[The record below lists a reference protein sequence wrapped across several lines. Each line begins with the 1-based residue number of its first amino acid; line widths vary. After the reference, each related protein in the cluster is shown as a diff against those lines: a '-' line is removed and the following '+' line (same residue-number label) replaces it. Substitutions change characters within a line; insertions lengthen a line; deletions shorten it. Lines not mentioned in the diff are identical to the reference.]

1 MRRVIMRQSQ
11 NSPSSSP
18 RENVSI
24 RTSTG
29 VEPAPVTIAAI
40 AVDRPFATISGYR
53 SAKPHGRLQIV
64 LLHAPDAAT
73 AVRPQGGCCNV
84 TFGLHVSPTHYIR
97 GSHFRLGFFSLIYYF
112 TYKSI

>member
-1 MRRVIMRQSQ
+1 MRQSQ
-11 NSPSSSP
+11 KSPSSFP
-18 RENVSI
+18 QEDVFI
-24 RTSTG
+24 TAGTG
-29 VEPAPVTIAAI
+29 VAHALVLIAAI
-40 AVDRPFATISGYR
+40 AVDGPFATIAGYR

-73 AVRPQGGCCNV
+73 AVRYQGDCCNV

-97 GSHFRLGFFSLIYYF
+97 GSHFQFRFFSHIYYF